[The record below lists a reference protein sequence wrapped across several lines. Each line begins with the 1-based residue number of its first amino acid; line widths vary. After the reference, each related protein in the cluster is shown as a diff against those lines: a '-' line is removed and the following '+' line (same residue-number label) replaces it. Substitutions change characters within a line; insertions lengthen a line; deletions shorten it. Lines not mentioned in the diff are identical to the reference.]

1 MPLRFADALL
11 VFKVYATFLFRIVS
25 FLSSTRCLSWSTLLM
40 LASRVA
46 IFDLMTPPLLS
57 RLREIERIE
66 YSFLAVTLLVVLGSI
81 DEAPVAPLPLTC
93 SHC

>member
-25 FLSSTRCLSWSTLLM
+25 FLSSTRCLSWRTLLM

-46 IFDLMTPPLLS
+46 ILDLMTPLLS

-66 YSFLAVTLLVVLGSI
+66 YSFLAVVLLAVCGSVE
-81 DEAPVAPLPLTC
+81 EAPVVPLPWIC

>member
-25 FLSSTRCLSWSTLLM
+25 FLSSTRFLSWSTLLM
-40 LASRVA
+40 LASLVA
-46 IFDLMTPPLLS
+46 ILDLMTPLLS

-66 YSFLAVTLLVVLGSI
+66 YSFLAVILLVELGSI
-81 DEAPVAPLPLTC
+81 DEAPVAPLPLTY

>member
-25 FLSSTRCLSWSTLLM
+25 FFSSTRFLSCRTLLM

-46 IFDLMTPPLLS
+46 ILDLMAPYLLS

-66 YSFLAVTLLVVLGSI
+66 YSFLAVILLVVLGSV